1 MFLITGTRFC
11 KAGFHN
17 AFFSFLFFFL
27 FWLCVHLKV
36 VNHFLNFDI
45 VICFSYYMSKETN
58 ICENLEH
65 DIVAR

>member
-1 MFLITGTRFC
+1 MFSITGTRFC

-17 AFFSFLFFFL
+17 VFFSF
-27 FWLCVHLKV
+27 
-36 VNHFLNFDI
+36 I